1 MGVAS
6 EHELG
11 LEIGRLGAEIGIS
24 CEEIGKRAAEIGISL
39 EEIPI
44 SPLHLYISFRACYEL
59 PEAVLEHEGEEG
71 EDVEAFDGF
80 WQTFIIF
87 SQAAEA
93 RGPRKRAFHHP
104 PLGE

>member
-44 SPLHLYISFRACYEL
+44 SPLHLYISFREICISL
-59 PEAVLEHEGEEG
+59 PPTT
-71 EDVEAFDGF
+71 
-80 WQTFIIF
+80 QR
-87 SQAAEA
+87 A
-93 RGPRKRAFHHP
+93 RV
-104 PLGE
+104 